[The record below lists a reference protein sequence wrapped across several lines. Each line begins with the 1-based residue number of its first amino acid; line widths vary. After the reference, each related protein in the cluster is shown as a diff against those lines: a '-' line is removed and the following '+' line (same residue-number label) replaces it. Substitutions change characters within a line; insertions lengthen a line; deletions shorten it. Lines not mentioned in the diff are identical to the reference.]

1 VIVPNVLVVL
11 LRNAIPIAKRNAVV
25 NVNRVHANVINA
37 SHAHVNAPN
46 ASHAHVNAPNASH
59 M

>member
-11 LRNAIPIAKRNAVV
+11 LRNAIPIAKTNAVV
-25 NVNRVHANVINA
+25 NVNRVHANVTNVNQSHANVINA
-37 SHAHVNAPN
+37 SLVHVNAPN
-46 ASHAHVNAPNASH
+46 VSH